1 MQSKNDFKRSRAY
14 AEISLNAILKNFDAL
29 SARLLPGVKKMAV
42 VKANAYGHGAV
53 EVSTALQDKADYFAV
68 ACPKEAVELRDAG
81 ITKPILILGYT
92 DPVLYPVLVERAL
105 TATLYDALEA
115 EELSRVAL
123 SLGKRVKVHLAV
135 DTGMGRIGVT
145 PDETGLAIARR
156 IAALEGIELEGVFS
170 HYACADAEAL
180 SCAKEQES
188 RFDGF
193 LTSLEKNGIR
203 PSLRHICNSAGSL
216 RMQNQYD
223 LCRFGISMY
232 GYAPD
237 PDMPMPVA
245 LEHAM
250 TVKSTVIHVK
260 NVEKGTPIG
269 YGHSYVTPENKR
281 IATVAIGYADGYNRC
296 ISGKGYVLLCGKRA
310 PIVGR
315 ICMDQMMVDVTQI
328 PEVRVGD
335 DVVILGKSGE
345 EEISADL
352 LGKWANSFSYEVL
365 CTFLPRVQKTYL

>member
-1 MQSKNDFKRSRAY
+1 MQSKNDFMRDRTY

-29 SARLLPGVKKMAV
+29 SARLMPGVKKMAV

-53 EVSTALQDKADYFAV
+53 EVSTALEEKADYFAV

-81 ITKPILILGYT
+81 ITRPILILGYT
-92 DPVLYPVLVERAL
+92 DPVLYPILAERGL
-105 TATLYDALEA
+105 TATLYDAGEA

-145 PDETGLAIARR
+145 PDERGLAIARR
-156 IAALEGIELEGVFS
+156 IAALDGIEPEGVFS
-170 HYACADAEAL
+170 HYACADTETL
-180 SCAKEQES
+180 SSAKEQEA

-193 LTSLEKNGIR
+193 LAALEKNGIR
-203 PSLRHICNSAGSL
+203 PLLRHICNSAGSL

-237 PDMPMPVA
+237 PDMPMPV
-245 LEHAM
+245 EPERAM
-250 TVKSTVIHVK
+250 TVKSKVIHVK

-269 YGHSYVTPENKR
+269 YGHSYVTSEKKR
-281 IATVAIGYADGYNRC
+281 IATVAIGYGDGYNRC
-296 ISGKGYVLLCGKRA
+296 VSGKGYVLLHGKRA
-310 PIVGR
+310 PVVGR
-315 ICMDQMMVDVTQI
+315 ICMDQMMVDATEI
-328 PEVRVGD
+328 PEVKVGD
-335 DVVILGKSGE
+335 EAVILGKSGS

-352 LGKWANSFSYEVL
+352 LGEWANSFSYEVL
-365 CTFLPRVQKTYL
+365 CTFLPRVQRIYV

>member
-1 MQSKNDFKRSRAY
+1 MQSKNDFMRDRAY

-29 SARLLPGVKKMAV
+29 SARLMPGVKKMAV

-53 EVSTALQDKADYFAV
+53 EVSTALQEKADYFAV

-81 ITKPILILGYT
+81 ITRPILILGYT
-92 DPVLYPVLVERAL
+92 DPVLYPILAERAL
-105 TATLYDALEA
+105 TATLYDAGEA

-156 IAALEGIELEGVFS
+156 IAALDGIELEGVFS
-170 HYACADAEAL
+170 HYACADAETL
-180 SCAKEQES
+180 SSAKEQEA
-188 RFDGF
+188 RFESF
-193 LTSLEKNGIR
+193 LASLEKNGIR
-203 PSLRHICNSAGSL
+203 PLLRHICNSAGSL

-237 PDMPMPVA
+237 PDMPMPV
-245 LEHAM
+245 EPERAM

-260 NVEKGTPIG
+260 NVEKETPIG
-269 YGHSYVTPENKR
+269 YGHSYVTSEKKR

-296 ISGKGYVLLCGKRA
+296 VSGKGYVLLHGKRA

-315 ICMDQMMVDVTQI
+315 ICMDQMMVDATEI
-328 PEVRVGD
+328 PEVKVGD
-335 DVVILGKSGE
+335 EAVILGKSGS

-352 LGKWANSFSYEVL
+352 LGEWADSFSYEVL
-365 CTFLPRVQKTYL
+365 CTFLPRVQRIYV